1 MATDGRLM
9 FKSRRTSLPPLI
21 LTATMQRDA
30 WAKDAAEACRK
41 RDMREY
47 NRIIAEAKAG
57 NLAHLDRRQA

>member
-1 MATDGRLM
+1 MPNDGRLM
-9 FKSRRTSLPPLI
+9 FKSRRTSFSPLI

-30 WAKDAAEACRK
+30 WANDADEASRK